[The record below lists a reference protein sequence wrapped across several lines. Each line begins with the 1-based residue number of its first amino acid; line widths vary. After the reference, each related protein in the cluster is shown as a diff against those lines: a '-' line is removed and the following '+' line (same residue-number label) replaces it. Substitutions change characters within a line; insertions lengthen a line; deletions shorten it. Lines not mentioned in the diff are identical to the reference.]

1 MPAPSGAPSPDG
13 AASPETAPAVTTGT
27 DDEVPGLDAPRD
39 PAQSAGRK
47 TGRVVLWPIKA
58 VWIGAWAVP
67 RLAMWAYD
75 RYQVTERLRSIFFNE
90 EGTLGLYPVAFI
102 ETGFGLNVG
111 ARLFVRDLLAPGTEL
126 RARAGYGGRFRQ
138 IYSATLESGQL
149 LGNVL
154 SFELTGAY
162 EIFPKSRFFGV
173 GNADAVSYDP
183 AAPPIDP
190 LTSDTAVGTRFRHD
204 DAIVDGAA
212 VVRLGSEWSLR
223 PSVTWRR
230 RDFKPYEDDRP
241 SPPDEDPDL
250 DDERDIG
257 VVYDTARLLGYQTGL
272 SSLYS
277 ELELTWDSRRVTR
290 SYLSTAAP
298 STGWHVKGFAGYQT
312 GLFDDP
318 SDHGRVG
325 LDVQKYIDLYGGD
338 RVLILRAYAEGVT
351 SDADKVPFVD
361 LPRLGGPYFLR
372 GYPRDRFRDRDV
384 TLVTAEYDWSLDR
397 NILAYLFVDAGRVW
411 RNVGEIELDGLD
423 NMRVG
428 FGGGIQAH
436 TMKSFVA
443 RILVASTIDGGI
455 YLNFSLDP
463 VFDARSRVERP

>member
-1 MPAPSGAPSPDG
+1 VAAPDA
-13 AASPETAPAVTTGT
+13 
-27 DDEVPGLDAPRD
+27 EVSGLDAPRD
-39 PAQSAGRK
+39 PPQSTGR
-47 TGRVVLWPIKA
+47 TVGRVVLWPIKA
-58 VWIGAWAVP
+58 VWIGAWALP
-67 RLAMWAYD
+67 RGAMWAYD
-75 RYQVTERLRSIFFNE
+75 RYQLTERLRSIFFNE
-90 EGTLGLYPVAFI
+90 EGTLGLYPVAFV

-111 ARLFVRDLLAPGTEL
+111 ARHFVRDFLAPGTEL

-138 IYSATLESGQL
+138 IYSATLQSGEL
-149 LGNVL
+149 LGDRVAL
-154 SFELTGAY
+154 ELTGAY
-162 EIFPKSRFFGV
+162 EIFPKSRFFGI
-173 GNADAVSYDP
+173 GNADAVRYEP
-183 AAPPIDP
+183 TAPPIDP

-204 DAIVDGAA
+204 DVVVDGAA
-212 VVRLGSEWSLR
+212 DVKLAPEWSVRTSL
-223 PSVTWRR
+223 TWRR
-230 RDFKPYEDDRP
+230 RDFKPYEDDPGRE
-241 SPPDEDPDL
+241 PDEDPDL
-250 DDERDIG
+250 DDERDIA
-257 VVYDTARLLGYQTGL
+257 VVYDTGRLLGYETGL
-272 SSLYS
+272 SNLYG
-277 ELELTWDSRRVTR
+277 EIELTWDSRRVTR

-298 STGWHVKGFAGYQT
+298 STGWQITAFAGYQQ
-312 GLFDDP
+312 GLWDDP
-318 SDHGRVG
+318 SEHGRVG
-325 LDVQKYIDLYGGD
+325 LDIQKYIDLYAGD

-351 SDADKVPFVD
+351 SEAENVPFVD